1 MDLSIIR
8 KIFVSVFYCD
18 VTILAFF
25 RNLDFLV
32 KLMLRYTFF
41 CKHLSSIFARVQKCM
56 FRNART
62 AAFSDQLFHIFSD
75 TGSQLH
81 KLNLKDFLV
90 LKLETLVGQYILN
103 YKWLCLSLSH
113 VTGWGPRDFSV
124 TPESKYLFWGFSWT
138 WKGIR
143 TRARKSIF

>member
-90 LKLETLVGQYILN
+90 LKLETLVGHTQL
-103 YKWLCLSLSH
+103 
-113 VTGWGPRDFSV
+113 
-124 TPESKYLFWGFSWT
+124 
-138 WKGIR
+138 
-143 TRARKSIF
+143 